1 MVPLCGWSLS
11 DVWSDTRQDDEG
23 GPLMVTRVNN
33 NRTTMVGIRSWGI
46 GCGLYRKPGVYMR
59 VSRYRQWIAANTG
72 DAVYCQG
79 W

>member
-1 MVPLCGWSLS
+1 
-11 DVWSDTRQDDEG
+11 
-23 GPLMVTRVNN
+23 MVTRVNN